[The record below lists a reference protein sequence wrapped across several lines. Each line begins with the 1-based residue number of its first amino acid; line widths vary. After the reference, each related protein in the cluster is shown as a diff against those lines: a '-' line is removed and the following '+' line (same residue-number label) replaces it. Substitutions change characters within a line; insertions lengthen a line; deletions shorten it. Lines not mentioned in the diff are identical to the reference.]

1 MCWNK
6 PYAGNAGAAFLQS
19 QAMCVTPF
27 CAARHIPLQ
36 KGGMQANGPQSPWFH
51 PSAKRTRLLFMRAS
65 GLHRT
70 ISDSPQRKPSGTDTR
85 QCAAEKTDSTT
96 GRRQASAVAV
106 SWRVCSISRAFTISL
121 VNRHMFAQLGDS
133 PIPYFPLR
141 RCSASYLKM
150 QFLQNQIHWGVSG
163 ICRIAC
169 LTDSRLAADAV

>member
-6 PYAGNAGAAFLQS
+6 PCAGNAGTAFLQS
-19 QAMCVTPF
+19 QAVCVTPF
-27 CAARHIPLQ
+27 YATRHIPLQ
-36 KGGMQANGPQSPWFH
+36 KGGMQANGTQSPWFH
-51 PSAKRTRLLFMRAS
+51 PSAKRTRPLFMRARV
-65 GLHRT
+65 LHRT
-70 ISDSPQRKPSGTDTR
+70 ISDSPQRKPSGTDIR
-85 QCAAEKTDSTT
+85 RRAAEKTDST

-141 RCSASYLKM
+141 RCTALYLKM
-150 QFLQNQIHWGVSG
+150 QFLRNQNYWAVSG

-169 LTDSRLAADAV
+169 LTDSGLAADAV